1 MRRVPKGNRW
11 TILMHAC
18 ARGEDVHADNSPS
31 VREKCVKIVL
41 EKLKSPTFLNMQSL
55 TSEDTALHLAS
66 RSGFGNIVTLLLA
79 QIGIN
84 TSLKNAEGQTA
95 YDVAATIEVKKV
107 SGIVLFF
114 FVVFFVHLFF
124 FVICHLSFDRD
135 LRMRRSCQLCMQR
148 RRRWQR

>member
-1 MRRVPKGNRW
+1 MRRIPKGNRW

-41 EKLKSPTFLNMQSL
+41 EKLKTPTFLNMQSL

-66 RSGFGNIVTLLLA
+66 RSGFGNIVTLLLT

-84 TSLKNAEGQTA
+84 TSLKNAEGKTA

-107 SGIVLFF
+107 RWHCLGFLWFF
-114 FVVFFVHLFF
+114 CSCVGFF
-124 FVICHLSFDRD
+124 CHLI
-135 LRMRRSCQLCMQR
+135 LIGI
-148 RRRWQR
+148 

>member
-1 MRRVPKGNRW
+1 VNDYIFFGFFCVRYVCERMTEDEMRRIPKGNRW

-41 EKLKSPTFLNMQSL
+41 EKLKTSTFLNMQSL

-84 TSLKNAEGQTA
+84 TSLKNAEGKTA
-95 YDVAATIEVKKV
+95 YNVAATIEVKKV
-107 SGIVLFF
+107 RWHCLFF
-114 FVVFFVHLFF
+114 LWFFFCSSVVFFV
-124 FVICHLSFDRD
+124 I
-135 LRMRRSCQLCMQR
+135 
-148 RRRWQR
+148 